1 MKNDFVFEWL
11 ELSQPPAVTHGT
23 QTRTPRR
30 LEQLSLFWGGCFS
43 CAPCRLHRVVIHS
56 RQTHTHTRGYKRH
69 FEIDIFFLFWIPT
82 IFRNNNGRD
91 FFFLPPSTI
100 LDDNNWRKAV
110 NWLGLV
116 WSDIQSA
123 ETFCYSYVDI
133 IIIQGM
139 KWFLC
144 VCVIDKF
151 IRKLVEFVRIAWEM
165 AYKSHWRCSFLEI
178 KFWVVVKC
186 RPFFSMLTPIGNIK
200 KNKRKS

>member
-1 MKNDFVFEWL
+1 M
-11 ELSQPPAVTHGT
+11 T
-23 QTRTPRR
+23 
-30 LEQLSLFWGGCFS
+30 
-43 CAPCRLHRVVIHS
+43 RVVAASSSDTRNTNTNPTTFGTVVPILGGLFLLRSMSSPSCCHTLTS
-56 RQTHTHTRGYKRH
+56 NTHTHTHADTK
-69 FEIDIFFLFWIPT
+69 DISKSTFFLFWIPT

-91 FFFLPPSTI
+91 FFFLSPSTI

-144 VCVIDKF
+144 VCDWQVHQKTGR
-151 IRKLVEFVRIAWEM
+151 IRPHRVGNGIQKPLALFVFRNQVLSCCQVSAF
-165 AYKSHWRCSFLEI
+165 FLYAH
-178 KFWVVVKC
+178 
-186 RPFFSMLTPIGNIK
+186 TH
-200 KNKRKS
+200 RK

>member
-56 RQTHTHTRGYKRH
+56 RQTHTHTHADTK
-69 FEIDIFFLFWIPT
+69 DISKSTFFLFWIPT

-100 LDDNNWRKAV
+100 LDDNDWRKAV

-144 VCVIDKF
+144 VCDWQVHQKTGR
-151 IRKLVEFVRIAWEM
+151 IRPHRVGNGIQKPLALFVFRNQVL
-165 AYKSHWRCSFLEI
+165 SCCQVSVFFLYAH
-178 KFWVVVKC
+178 
-186 RPFFSMLTPIGNIK
+186 TH
-200 KNKRKS
+200 RK

>member
-1 MKNDFVFEWL
+1 M
-11 ELSQPPAVTHGT
+11 T
-23 QTRTPRR
+23 
-30 LEQLSLFWGGCFS
+30 
-43 CAPCRLHRVVIHS
+43 RVVAASSSDTRNTNTNPTTFGTVVPILGGAVSLALHVVS
-56 RQTHTHTRGYKRH
+56 IVLSYTHVKHTHTHTRGYKRH

-91 FFFLPPSTI
+91 FFFLSLSTI

-144 VCVIDKF
+144 VCDWQVHQKTGR
-151 IRKLVEFVRIAWEM
+151 IRPHRVGNGIQKPLALFVFRNQVL
-165 AYKSHWRCSFLEI
+165 SCCQVSVFFLYAH
-178 KFWVVVKC
+178 
-186 RPFFSMLTPIGNIK
+186 TH
-200 KNKRKS
+200 RK